1 MGHILSGVDTIV
13 LVYMAAAR
21 DSWNSSKLLCTSRA
35 QVLATKNVSN
45 YAFITY
51 ATARRPVGEGK
62 PAEGAGS
69 KGAGRGGGG
78 ARESSIQRSTAGGPE
93 RDNRTFKYQQF
104 HQANGP

>member
-62 PAEGAGS
+62 PAEGTES
-69 KGAGRGGGG
+69 KGAGRGGG
-78 ARESSIQRSTAGGPE
+78 AREQYTAEHSG
-93 RDNRTFKYQQF
+93 RTRTGQSYI
-104 HQANGP
+104 

>member
-62 PAEGAGS
+62 PAAGAGS
-69 KGAGRGGGG
+69 KGAGGGGG
-78 ARESSIQRSTAGGPE
+78 GESSIHYTAEHSG
-93 RDNRTFKYQQF
+93 RTRKGQSYI
-104 HQANGP
+104 